1 MKFLELC
8 AGIGGFR
15 QALENLGCECV
26 GWSEIDK
33 YAIKLYSAWYNDNC
47 NFGDVTKINAETLP
61 DFDLLVGGFPCQA
74 FSIAG
79 KRMGFDDTRGTIFF
93 DFARIMKAKKPK
105 FAIFENV
112 KGLLNHD
119 GGKTYETILQTL
131 NELGYDAQWGIL
143 NTKFHGLPQNRERVY
158 IVANLRERSST
169 KILFERG
176 DGITDKVE
184 RTEQSIIGDYYT
196 ENGKTHQWGGVIG
209 DESIAPCL
217 MASEYKSPRIVK
229 IGSREL
235 DIVGNYYT
243 KSGKT
248 HQRMEIHAESGVM
261 SCLAAT
267 DYKQPRMIKIGDIDG
282 LNTQYS
288 RVYDSEGV
296 STTIN
301 AQGGGLGAKTGL
313 YKVGAIDGVFRL
325 KQGNRVYGV
334 NGKARTICAEGGGYG
349 GYTGLYTNSEQTKVR
364 RLTPKECFRLQ
375 GFKDEMVELGYK
387 LGISDTQLYKM
398 AGNAVSVPVVEW
410 VAQRVLNWD
419 NLRDVGSIQTDSSLS
434 CWE

>member
-26 GWSEIDK
+26 GYSEIDK
-33 YAIKLYSAWYNDNC
+33 HAIKLYSAWYNDEC
-47 NFGDVTKINAETLP
+47 NFGDITKIEAEKLP
-61 DFDLLVGGFPCQA
+61 DFELLVGGFPCQA
-74 FSIAG
+74 FSVAG
-79 KRMGFDDTRGTIFF
+79 KRGGFNDTRGTIFF

-119 GGKTYETILQTL
+119 GGKTYETMLRTL
-131 NELGYDAQWGIL
+131 DELGYNAQWGIL
-143 NTKFHGLPQNRERVY
+143 NTRFHGLPQNRERVY

-176 DGITDKVE
+176 DGGADKVE
-184 RTEQSIIGDYYT
+184 RTENGIIGQFY
-196 ENGKTHQWGGVIG
+196 NRKGKTHQDLGVI
-209 DESIAPCL
+209 S
-217 MASEYKSPRIVK
+217 SEGHSPALLATTHKNPRIV
-229 IGSREL
+229 
-235 DIVGNYYT
+235 
-243 KSGKT
+243 
-248 HQRMEIHAESGVM
+248 
-261 SCLAAT
+261 
-267 DYKQPRMIKIGDIDG
+267 KIGDIDG

-334 NGKARTICAEGGGYG
+334 NGKARTICAEGGSYG

-419 NLRDVGSIQTDSSLS
+419 SLRDVDSDYLF
-434 CWE
+434 

>member
-15 QALENLGCECV
+15 QALENLNCECV
-26 GWSEIDK
+26 GYSELDK
-33 YAIKLYSAWYNDNC
+33 HAIKLYSAWYNDEC
-47 NFGDVTKINAETLP
+47 NFGDITKIEAEKLP
-61 DFDLLVGGFPCQA
+61 DFELLAGGFPCQA
-74 FSIAG
+74 FSVAG
-79 KRMGFDDTRGTIFF
+79 KRLGFDDTRGTIFF
-93 DFARIMKAKKPK
+93 DFARIMKIKKPK

-119 GGKTYETILQTL
+119 GGKTYETMLRTL
-131 NELGYDAQWGIL
+131 NEIGYDVQWGIL
-143 NTKFHGLPQNRERVY
+143 NTRFHGLPQNRERVY

-176 DGITDKVE
+176 NDSADKME
-184 RTEQSIIGDYYT
+184 RTENGIIGQFY
-196 ENGKTHQWGGVIG
+196 NRKGKTHQDLGVI
-209 DESIAPCL
+209 S
-217 MASEYKSPRIVK
+217 SEGQSPALLATTHKNPRIV
-229 IGSREL
+229 
-235 DIVGNYYT
+235 
-243 KSGKT
+243 
-248 HQRMEIHAESGVM
+248 
-261 SCLAAT
+261 
-267 DYKQPRMIKIGDIDG
+267 KIGDIDG

-313 YKVGAIDGVFRL
+313 YKVGVYIPESGKRH
-325 KQGNRVYGV
+325 QGNEIHRK
-334 NGKARTICAEGGGYG
+334 NSICACLKTGGGGKMLSIG
-349 GYTGLYTNSEQTKVR
+349 GCPPKVR

-387 LGISDTQLYKM
+387 IGISDTQLYKM

-419 NLRDVGSIQTDSSLS
+419 NLRNADSDYLF
-434 CWE
+434 

>member
-176 DGITDKVE
+176 NGSADKVE
-184 RTEQSIIGDYYT
+184 RTENGIIGQFY
-196 ENGKTHQWGGVIG
+196 NCKGKTHQDLGVI
-209 DESIAPCL
+209 S
-217 MASEYKSPRIVK
+217 SERHSPALLATTHKNPRIVK
-229 IGSREL
+229 IGS
-235 DIVGNYYT
+235 IG
-243 KSGKT
+243 GKPC
-248 HQRMEIHAESGVM
+248 QSDQVYSPSGVSVTLSAQNGGKGAM
-261 SCLAAT
+261 TGL
-267 DYKQPRMIKIGDIDG
+267 YKIGDIDG

-296 STTIN
+296 SATLCAGN
-301 AQGGGLGAKTGL
+301 NGGGKRMGGL
-313 YKVGAIDGVFRL
+313 YNV
-325 KQGNRVYGV
+325 
-334 NGKARTICAEGGGYG
+334 EH
-349 GYTGLYTNSEQTKVR
+349 KVR

-410 VAQRVLNWD
+410 VVQRVLNWD
-419 NLRDVGSIQTDSSLS
+419 NLRDIDSDYLF
-434 CWE
+434 

>member
-26 GWSEIDK
+26 GYSEIDK
-33 YAIKLYSAWYNDNC
+33 HAIKLYSAWYNDEC
-47 NFGDVTKINAETLP
+47 NFGDITKIEAEKLP
-61 DFDLLVGGFPCQA
+61 DFELLVGGFPCQA

-79 KRMGFDDTRGTIFF
+79 KRGGFNDTRGTIFF

-119 GGKTYETILQTL
+119 GGKTYETMLRTL
-131 NELGYDAQWGIL
+131 DELGYNAQWGIL
-143 NTKFHGLPQNRERVY
+143 NTRFHGLPQNRERVY

-176 DGITDKVE
+176 NGSADKME
-184 RTEQSIIGDYYT
+184 RTENGIIGQFY
-196 ENGKTHQWGGVIG
+196 NRKGKTHQDLGVI
-209 DESIAPCL
+209 S
-217 MASEYKSPRIVK
+217 SEGHSPALLATTHKNPRIV
-229 IGSREL
+229 
-235 DIVGNYYT
+235 
-243 KSGKT
+243 
-248 HQRMEIHAESGVM
+248 
-261 SCLAAT
+261 
-267 DYKQPRMIKIGDIDG
+267 KIGDIDG

-313 YKVGAIDGVFRL
+313 YKIGTIGNDSLSNRIYSDKGVSATLCAGNNGGGKRMGGLYKVGMYIPKSGKRH
-325 KQGNRVYGV
+325 QGNEIH
-334 NGKARTICAEGGGYG
+334 GKNSVCACLKTDGGSKMLSTGGYPP
-349 GYTGLYTNSEQTKVR
+349 KVR

-375 GFKDEMVELGYK
+375 GFKDKMVELGYK

-410 VAQRVLNWD
+410 VAQRVLSWD
-419 NLRDVGSIQTDSSLS
+419 NLRDIDSDYLF
-434 CWE
+434 

>member
-26 GWSEIDK
+26 GYSEIDK
-33 YAIKLYSAWYNDNC
+33 HAIKLYSAWYNDER
-47 NFGDVTKINAETLP
+47 NFGDITKIEAEKLP
-61 DFDLLVGGFPCQA
+61 DFELLVGGFPCQA
-74 FSIAG
+74 FSVAG
-79 KRMGFDDTRGTIFF
+79 KRGGFNDTRGTIFF

-119 GGKTYETILQTL
+119 GGKTYETMLRTL
-131 NELGYDAQWGIL
+131 DELGYNAQWGIL

-176 DGITDKVE
+176 NDSADKVE
-184 RTEQSIIGDYYT
+184 RTENGIIGQFY
-196 ENGKTHQWGGVIG
+196 NRKGKTHQDLGVI
-209 DESIAPCL
+209 S
-217 MASEYKSPRIVK
+217 SEGHSPALLATTHKNPRIV
-229 IGSREL
+229 
-235 DIVGNYYT
+235 
-243 KSGKT
+243 
-248 HQRMEIHAESGVM
+248 
-261 SCLAAT
+261 
-267 DYKQPRMIKIGDIDG
+267 KIGDIDG

-288 RVYDSEGV
+288 RVYDSKGV

-313 YKVGAIDGVFRL
+313 YNAGD
-325 KQGNRVYGV
+325 
-334 NGKARTICAEGGGYG
+334 
-349 GYTGLYTNSEQTKVR
+349 KVR

-387 LGISDTQLYKM
+387 LCISDTQLYKM

-419 NLRDVGSIQTDSSLS
+419 NLRNVGNYYLF
-434 CWE
+434 

>member
-176 DGITDKVE
+176 DGLTDKVE

-217 MASEYKSPRIVK
+217 MAGEYKSPRIVK
-229 IGSREL
+229 IGS
-235 DIVGNYYT
+235 IG
-243 KSGKT
+243 GKPC
-248 HQRMEIHAESGVM
+248 QSDQVYSPSGVSVTLSAQNGGKGAM
-261 SCLAAT
+261 T
-267 DYKQPRMIKIGDIDG
+267 GVYRIGDIDG

-288 RVYDSEGV
+288 RVYDSEGI
-296 STTIN
+296 SATIN

-313 YKVGAIDGVFRL
+313 YNI
-325 KQGNRVYGV
+325 
-334 NGKARTICAEGGGYG
+334 EH
-349 GYTGLYTNSEQTKVR
+349 KVR

-387 LGISDTQLYKM
+387 LGISDTQIYKM

-410 VAQRVLNWD
+410 VTQRVLNWD
-419 NLRDVGSIQTDSSLS
+419 NLQSVDTIQTDNLLG
-434 CWE
+434 CWN

>member
-176 DGITDKVE
+176 DDITDKVE

-217 MASEYKSPRIVK
+217 MAGEYKSPRIVK
-229 IGSREL
+229 IGS
-235 DIVGNYYT
+235 IG
-243 KSGKT
+243 GKPC
-248 HQRMEIHAESGVM
+248 QSDQVYSPSGVSVTLSAQNGGKGAM
-261 SCLAAT
+261 TGL
-267 DYKQPRMIKIGDIDG
+267 YKIGDIDG

-288 RVYDSEGV
+288 RVYDSEGI
-296 STTIN
+296 SATLN

-313 YKVGAIDGVFRL
+313 YNI
-325 KQGNRVYGV
+325 
-334 NGKARTICAEGGGYG
+334 EH
-349 GYTGLYTNSEQTKVR
+349 KVR

-375 GFKDEMVELGYK
+375 GFKDEMVDLGYK

-398 AGNAVSVPVVEW
+398 AGNAVSVPVVKW
-410 VAQRVLNWD
+410 VAQRVLSWD
-419 NLRDVGSIQTDSSLS
+419 NLQNVDTIKNDTLLN
-434 CWE
+434 CWN

>member
-26 GWSEIDK
+26 GYSEIDK
-33 YAIKLYSAWYNDNC
+33 HAIKLYSAWYNDEC
-47 NFGDVTKINAETLP
+47 NFGDITKIEAEKLP
-61 DFDLLVGGFPCQA
+61 DFELLAGGFPCQA
-74 FSIAG
+74 FSVAG
-79 KRMGFDDTRGTIFF
+79 KRGGFDDTRGTIFF
-93 DFARIMKAKKPK
+93 DFARIMKVKKPK

-119 GGKTYETILQTL
+119 GGKTYETMLRTL
-131 NELGYDAQWGIL
+131 DELGYNAQWGIL
-143 NTKFHGLPQNRERVY
+143 NTRFHGLPQNRERVY

-176 DGITDKVE
+176 NDSADKVE
-184 RTEQSIIGDYYT
+184 RTENGIIGQFY
-196 ENGKTHQWGGVIG
+196 NRKGKTHQDLGVI
-209 DESIAPCL
+209 S
-217 MASEYKSPRIVK
+217 
-229 IGSREL
+229 
-235 DIVGNYYT
+235 
-243 KSGKT
+243 
-248 HQRMEIHAESGVM
+248 
-261 SCLAAT
+261 
-267 DYKQPRMIKIGDIDG
+267 
-282 LNTQYS
+282 
-288 RVYDSEGV
+288 SEGV

-313 YKVGAIDGVFRL
+313 YKIGTIGNDSLSNRIYSDKGVSATL
-325 KQGNRVYGV
+325 CAGN
-334 NGKARTICAEGGGYG
+334 NGGGKRMG
-349 GYTGLYTNSEQTKVR
+349 GLYNAGDKVR

-419 NLRDVGSIQTDSSLS
+419 NLRDIDSDYLF
-434 CWE
+434 

>member
-26 GWSEIDK
+26 GYSEIDK
-33 YAIKLYSAWYNDNC
+33 HAIKLYSAWYNDEC
-47 NFGDVTKINAETLP
+47 NFGDITKIEAEKLP
-61 DFDLLVGGFPCQA
+61 DFELLVGGFPCQA
-74 FSIAG
+74 FSVAG
-79 KRMGFDDTRGTIFF
+79 KRGGFNDTRGTIFF

-119 GGKTYETILQTL
+119 GGKTYETMLRTL
-131 NELGYDAQWGIL
+131 DELGYDAQWGIL

-176 DGITDKVE
+176 NDSADKME
-184 RTEQSIIGDYYT
+184 RTENGIIGQFY
-196 ENGKTHQWGGVIG
+196 NRKGKTHQDLGMI
-209 DESIAPCL
+209 S
-217 MASEYKSPRIVK
+217 SEGHSPALLATTHKNPRIV
-229 IGSREL
+229 
-235 DIVGNYYT
+235 
-243 KSGKT
+243 
-248 HQRMEIHAESGVM
+248 
-261 SCLAAT
+261 
-267 DYKQPRMIKIGDIDG
+267 KIGDIDG

-313 YKVGAIDGVFRL
+313 YKVGVYIPKSGKRH
-325 KQGNRVYGV
+325 QGNEIHGE
-334 NGKARTICAEGGGYG
+334 NSICACLKTGGGGKMLSIG
-349 GYTGLYTNSEQTKVR
+349 GCPPKVR

-419 NLRDVGSIQTDSSLS
+419 NLRNVGSDYLF
-434 CWE
+434 

>member
-15 QALENLGCECV
+15 QALENLGCECI
-26 GWSEIDK
+26 GYSEIDK
-33 YAIKLYSAWYNDNC
+33 HAIKLYSAWYNDEC
-47 NFGDVTKINAETLP
+47 NFGDITKIEAEKLP
-61 DFDLLVGGFPCQA
+61 DFELLVGGFPCQA
-74 FSIAG
+74 FSVAG
-79 KRMGFDDTRGTIFF
+79 KRGGFNDTRGTIFF

-119 GGKTYETILQTL
+119 GGKTYETMLRTL
-131 NELGYDAQWGIL
+131 DELGYNAQWGIL

-158 IVANLRERSST
+158 IVANLRERGST

-176 DGITDKVE
+176 NDSSDKME
-184 RTEQSIIGDYYT
+184 RTENGIIGQFY
-196 ENGKTHQWGGVIG
+196 NRKGKTHQDLGVI
-209 DESIAPCL
+209 S
-217 MASEYKSPRIVK
+217 SEGHSPALLATTHKNPRIV
-229 IGSREL
+229 
-235 DIVGNYYT
+235 
-243 KSGKT
+243 
-248 HQRMEIHAESGVM
+248 
-261 SCLAAT
+261 
-267 DYKQPRMIKIGDIDG
+267 KIGDIDG

-313 YKVGAIDGVFRL
+313 YNAGD
-325 KQGNRVYGV
+325 
-334 NGKARTICAEGGGYG
+334 
-349 GYTGLYTNSEQTKVR
+349 KVR

-419 NLRDVGSIQTDSSLS
+419 NLRNVGSDYLF
-434 CWE
+434 

>member
-26 GWSEIDK
+26 GYSEIDK
-33 YAIKLYSAWYNDNC
+33 HAIKLYSAWYNDEC
-47 NFGDVTKINAETLP
+47 NFGDITKIEAEKLP
-61 DFDLLVGGFPCQA
+61 DFELLVGGFPCQA
-74 FSIAG
+74 FSVAG
-79 KRMGFDDTRGTIFF
+79 KRGGFNDTRGTIFF

-119 GGKTYETILQTL
+119 GGKTYETMLRTL
-131 NELGYDAQWGIL
+131 DELGYDAQWGIL
-143 NTKFHGLPQNRERVY
+143 NTRFHGLPQNRERVY

-176 DGITDKVE
+176 DDITDKVE
-184 RTEQSIIGDYYT
+184 RTENGIIGQFY
-196 ENGKTHQWGGVIG
+196 NRKGKTHQDLGVI
-209 DESIAPCL
+209 S
-217 MASEYKSPRIVK
+217 SEGHSPALLATTHKNPRIV
-229 IGSREL
+229 
-235 DIVGNYYT
+235 
-243 KSGKT
+243 
-248 HQRMEIHAESGVM
+248 
-261 SCLAAT
+261 
-267 DYKQPRMIKIGDIDG
+267 KIGDIDG

-419 NLRDVGSIQTDSSLS
+419 SLRNVGSDYLF
-434 CWE
+434 

>member
-26 GWSEIDK
+26 GYSEIDK
-33 YAIKLYSAWYNDNC
+33 HAIKLYSAWYNDEC
-47 NFGDVTKINAETLP
+47 NFGDITKIEAEKLP
-61 DFDLLVGGFPCQA
+61 DFELLVGGFPCQA
-74 FSIAG
+74 FSVAG
-79 KRMGFDDTRGTIFF
+79 KRGGFNDTRGTIFF

-112 KGLLNHD
+112 KGLLSHD
-119 GGKTYETILQTL
+119 GGKTYETMLRTL
-131 NELGYDAQWGIL
+131 DELGYNAQWGIL

-176 DGITDKVE
+176 NDSADKVE
-184 RTEQSIIGDYYT
+184 RTENGIIGQFY
-196 ENGKTHQWGGVIG
+196 NRKGKTHQDLGVI
-209 DESIAPCL
+209 S
-217 MASEYKSPRIVK
+217 SEGHSPALLATTHKNPRIV
-229 IGSREL
+229 
-235 DIVGNYYT
+235 
-243 KSGKT
+243 
-248 HQRMEIHAESGVM
+248 
-261 SCLAAT
+261 
-267 DYKQPRMIKIGDIDG
+267 KIGDIDG

-288 RVYDSEGV
+288 RVYDSKGV

-313 YKVGAIDGVFRL
+313 YNAGD
-325 KQGNRVYGV
+325 
-334 NGKARTICAEGGGYG
+334 
-349 GYTGLYTNSEQTKVR
+349 KVR
-364 RLTPKECFRLQ
+364 RLTPKECYRLQ

-419 NLRDVGSIQTDSSLS
+419 NLQNVGSDYLF
-434 CWE
+434 

>member
-93 DFARIMKAKKPK
+93 DFARIMKVKKPK

-217 MASEYKSPRIVK
+217 MAGEYKSPRIVK
-229 IGSREL
+229 IGSIGGKPCQSDQVYSPSGVSVTLSAQNGGKGAMTGLYKMEREI
-235 DIVGNYYT
+235 DILGNYFT

-267 DYKQPRMIKIGDIDG
+267 DYKQPRMVKIGDIDS

-288 RVYDSEGV
+288 RVYDSEGI
-296 STTIN
+296 SATIN

-313 YKVGAIDGVFRL
+313 YNI
-325 KQGNRVYGV
+325 
-334 NGKARTICAEGGGYG
+334 EH
-349 GYTGLYTNSEQTKVR
+349 KVR

-375 GFKDEMVELGYK
+375 GFKDEMVDLGYK

-410 VAQRVLNWD
+410 VAKRVLDWD
-419 NLRDVGSIQTDSSLS
+419 NLQNIDTIQNDNLLG
-434 CWE
+434 CWN

>member
-93 DFARIMKAKKPK
+93 DFARIMKTKKPK

-217 MASEYKSPRIVK
+217 MAGEYKSPRIV
-229 IGSREL
+229 
-235 DIVGNYYT
+235 
-243 KSGKT
+243 
-248 HQRMEIHAESGVM
+248 
-261 SCLAAT
+261 
-267 DYKQPRMIKIGDIDG
+267 KIGDIDG

-288 RVYDSEGV
+288 RVYDSEGI
-296 STTIN
+296 SATIN

-313 YKVGAIDGVFRL
+313 YNI
-325 KQGNRVYGV
+325 
-334 NGKARTICAEGGGYG
+334 EH
-349 GYTGLYTNSEQTKVR
+349 KVR

-375 GFKDEMVELGYK
+375 GFKDEMVELGYSI
-387 LGISDTQLYKM
+387 GISDTQLYKM

-410 VAQRVLNWD
+410 VAQRVLDWD
-419 NLRDVGSIQTDSSLS
+419 NLQSVDTIQTDNLLS
-434 CWE
+434 CWDKE

>member
-26 GWSEIDK
+26 GYSEIDK
-33 YAIKLYSAWYNDNC
+33 HAIKLYSAWYNDEC
-47 NFGDVTKINAETLP
+47 NFGDITKIEAEKLP
-61 DFDLLVGGFPCQA
+61 DFELLVGGFPCQA
-74 FSIAG
+74 FSVAG
-79 KRMGFDDTRGTIFF
+79 KRGGFNDTRGTIFF

-119 GGKTYETILQTL
+119 GGKTYETMLRTL
-131 NELGYDAQWGIL
+131 DELGYNAQWGIL

-176 DGITDKVE
+176 NDSADKME
-184 RTEQSIIGDYYT
+184 RTENGIIGQFY
-196 ENGKTHQWGGVIG
+196 NRKGKTHQDLGVI
-209 DESIAPCL
+209 S
-217 MASEYKSPRIVK
+217 SEGHSPALLATTHKNPRIVK
-229 IGSREL
+229 IG
-235 DIVGNYYT
+235 D
-243 KSGKT
+243 
-248 HQRMEIHAESGVM
+248 
-261 SCLAAT
+261 
-267 DYKQPRMIKIGDIDG
+267 
-282 LNTQYS
+282 
-288 RVYDSEGV
+288 
-296 STTIN
+296 
-301 AQGGGLGAKTGL
+301 
-313 YKVGAIDGVFRL
+313 
-325 KQGNRVYGV
+325 
-334 NGKARTICAEGGGYG
+334 
-349 GYTGLYTNSEQTKVR
+349 KVR

-387 LGISDTQLYKM
+387 LCISDTQLYKM

-419 NLRDVGSIQTDSSLS
+419 SLRNVGSDYLF
-434 CWE
+434 

>member
-1 MKFLELC
+1 
-8 AGIGGFR
+8 
-15 QALENLGCECV
+15 
-26 GWSEIDK
+26 
-33 YAIKLYSAWYNDNC
+33 
-47 NFGDVTKINAETLP
+47 
-61 DFDLLVGGFPCQA
+61 
-74 FSIAG
+74 
-79 KRMGFDDTRGTIFF
+79 
-93 DFARIMKAKKPK
+93 MKAKKPK

-119 GGKTYETILQTL
+119 GGKTYETMLRTL
-131 NELGYDAQWGIL
+131 DELGYNAQWGIL
-143 NTKFHGLPQNRERVY
+143 NTRFHGLPQNRERVY

-176 DGITDKVE
+176 NGSADKME
-184 RTEQSIIGDYYT
+184 RTENGIIGQFY
-196 ENGKTHQWGGVIG
+196 NRKGKTHQDLGVI
-209 DESIAPCL
+209 S
-217 MASEYKSPRIVK
+217 SEGHSPALLATTHKNPRIIK
-229 IGSREL
+229 IGS
-235 DIVGNYYT
+235 IG
-243 KSGKT
+243 GKPC
-248 HQRMEIHAESGVM
+248 QSDQVYSPSGVSVTLSAQNGGKGAM
-261 SCLAAT
+261 TGL
-267 DYKQPRMIKIGDIDG
+267 YKIGDIDG

-313 YKVGAIDGVFRL
+313 YKVGVYIPESGKRH
-325 KQGNRVYGV
+325 QGNEIHDENSV
-334 NGKARTICAEGGGYG
+334 CACLKTGGSKMLSTG
-349 GYTGLYTNSEQTKVR
+349 GCPPKVR

-419 NLRDVGSIQTDSSLS
+419 NLRDIDSDYLF
-434 CWE
+434 

>member
-33 YAIKLYSAWYNDNC
+33 YAIKLYSAWYNDDC
-47 NFGDVTKINAETLP
+47 NFGDVTKIEAETLP

-209 DESIAPCL
+209 DESIVPCL
-217 MASEYKSPRIVK
+217 MAGEYKSPRIVK
-229 IGSREL
+229 IGS
-235 DIVGNYYT
+235 IG
-243 KSGKT
+243 GKPC
-248 HQRMEIHAESGVM
+248 QSDQVYSPSGVSVTLSAQNGGKGAM
-261 SCLAAT
+261 TGL
-267 DYKQPRMIKIGDIDG
+267 YKIGDIDG

-288 RVYDSEGV
+288 RVYDSEGI
-296 STTIN
+296 SATIN

-313 YKVGAIDGVFRL
+313 YNI
-325 KQGNRVYGV
+325 
-334 NGKARTICAEGGGYG
+334 EH
-349 GYTGLYTNSEQTKVR
+349 KVR

-375 GFKDEMVELGYK
+375 GFKDEMVELGYSI
-387 LGISDTQLYKM
+387 GISDTQLYKM

-410 VAQRVLNWD
+410 VAKRVLDWD
-419 NLRDVGSIQTDSSLS
+419 NLQNIDTIQNDNLLG
-434 CWE
+434 CWN

>member
-26 GWSEIDK
+26 GYSEIDK
-33 YAIKLYSAWYNDNC
+33 HAIKLYSAWYNDEC
-47 NFGDVTKINAETLP
+47 NFGDITKIEAEKLP
-61 DFDLLVGGFPCQA
+61 DFELLVGGFPCQA
-74 FSIAG
+74 FSVAG
-79 KRMGFDDTRGTIFF
+79 KRGGFNDTRGTIFF

-119 GGKTYETILQTL
+119 GGKTYETMLRTL
-131 NELGYDAQWGIL
+131 DELGYDAQWGIL

-176 DGITDKVE
+176 NDSADKVE
-184 RTEQSIIGDYYT
+184 RTENGIIGQFY
-196 ENGKTHQWGGVIG
+196 NRKGKTHQDLGVI
-209 DESIAPCL
+209 S
-217 MASEYKSPRIVK
+217 SEGHSPALLATTHKNPRIV
-229 IGSREL
+229 
-235 DIVGNYYT
+235 
-243 KSGKT
+243 
-248 HQRMEIHAESGVM
+248 
-261 SCLAAT
+261 
-267 DYKQPRMIKIGDIDG
+267 KIGDIDG

-313 YKVGAIDGVFRL
+313 YNAGD
-325 KQGNRVYGV
+325 
-334 NGKARTICAEGGGYG
+334 
-349 GYTGLYTNSEQTKVR
+349 KVR

-419 NLRDVGSIQTDSSLS
+419 NLRNVGSDYLF
-434 CWE
+434 

>member
-26 GWSEIDK
+26 GYSEIDK
-33 YAIKLYSAWYNDNC
+33 HAIKLYSAWYNDER
-47 NFGDVTKINAETLP
+47 NFGDITKIEAETLP

-79 KRMGFDDTRGTIFF
+79 KRGGFNDTRGTIFF

-119 GGKTYETILQTL
+119 GGKTYETMLRTL
-131 NELGYDAQWGIL
+131 DELGYDAQWGIL

-176 DGITDKVE
+176 NDSADKVE
-184 RTEQSIIGDYYT
+184 RTENGIIGQFY
-196 ENGKTHQWGGVIG
+196 NRKGKTHQDLGVI
-209 DESIAPCL
+209 S
-217 MASEYKSPRIVK
+217 SEGHSPALLATTHKNPRIV
-229 IGSREL
+229 
-235 DIVGNYYT
+235 
-243 KSGKT
+243 
-248 HQRMEIHAESGVM
+248 
-261 SCLAAT
+261 
-267 DYKQPRMIKIGDIDG
+267 KIGDIDG

-288 RVYDSEGV
+288 RVYDSKGV

-313 YKVGAIDGVFRL
+313 YNAGD
-325 KQGNRVYGV
+325 
-334 NGKARTICAEGGGYG
+334 
-349 GYTGLYTNSEQTKVR
+349 KVR

-419 NLRDVGSIQTDSSLS
+419 NLRNVGSDYLF
-434 CWE
+434 

>member
-26 GWSEIDK
+26 GYSEIDK
-33 YAIKLYSAWYNDNC
+33 HAIKLYSAWYNDEC
-47 NFGDVTKINAETLP
+47 NFGDITKIEAEKLP
-61 DFDLLVGGFPCQA
+61 DFELLVGGFPCQA
-74 FSIAG
+74 FSVAG
-79 KRMGFDDTRGTIFF
+79 KRGGFNDTRGTIFF

-119 GGKTYETILQTL
+119 GGKTYETMLRTL
-131 NELGYDAQWGIL
+131 DELGYDAQWGVL
-143 NTKFHGLPQNRERVY
+143 NTRFHGLPQNRERVY

-176 DGITDKVE
+176 NDSADKME
-184 RTEQSIIGDYYT
+184 RTENGIIGQFY
-196 ENGKTHQWGGVIG
+196 NRKGKTHQDLGVI
-209 DESIAPCL
+209 S
-217 MASEYKSPRIVK
+217 SEGHSPALLATTHKNPRIV
-229 IGSREL
+229 
-235 DIVGNYYT
+235 
-243 KSGKT
+243 
-248 HQRMEIHAESGVM
+248 
-261 SCLAAT
+261 
-267 DYKQPRMIKIGDIDG
+267 KIGDIDG

-313 YKVGAIDGVFRL
+313 YNAGD
-325 KQGNRVYGV
+325 
-334 NGKARTICAEGGGYG
+334 
-349 GYTGLYTNSEQTKVR
+349 KVR

-419 NLRDVGSIQTDSSLS
+419 NLRNVGSNYLF
-434 CWE
+434 

>member
-26 GWSEIDK
+26 GYSEIDK
-33 YAIKLYSAWYNDNC
+33 HAIKLYSAWYNDEC
-47 NFGDVTKINAETLP
+47 NFGDITKIEAEKLP
-61 DFDLLVGGFPCQA
+61 DFELLVGGFPCQA

-79 KRMGFDDTRGTIFF
+79 KRGGFNDTRGTIFF

-119 GGKTYETILQTL
+119 GGKTYETMLRTL
-131 NELGYDAQWGIL
+131 DELGYDAQWATL

-176 DGITDKVE
+176 NDSADKVE
-184 RTEQSIIGDYYT
+184 RTENGIIGQFY
-196 ENGKTHQWGGVIG
+196 NRKGKTHQDLGVI
-209 DESIAPCL
+209 S
-217 MASEYKSPRIVK
+217 SEGHSPALLATTHKNPRIV
-229 IGSREL
+229 
-235 DIVGNYYT
+235 
-243 KSGKT
+243 
-248 HQRMEIHAESGVM
+248 
-261 SCLAAT
+261 
-267 DYKQPRMIKIGDIDG
+267 KIGDIDG

-296 STTIN
+296 STTLN

-419 NLRDVGSIQTDSSLS
+419 NLRNVGSDYLF
-434 CWE
+434 

>member
-26 GWSEIDK
+26 GYSEIDK
-33 YAIKLYSAWYNDNC
+33 HAIKLYSAWYNDEC
-47 NFGDVTKINAETLP
+47 NFGDITKIEAEKLP
-61 DFDLLVGGFPCQA
+61 DFELLVGGFPCQA
-74 FSIAG
+74 FSVAG
-79 KRMGFDDTRGTIFF
+79 KRGGFNDTRGTIFF

-119 GGKTYETILQTL
+119 GGKTYETMLRTL
-131 NELGYDAQWGIL
+131 DELGYNAQWGIL
-143 NTKFHGLPQNRERVY
+143 NTRFHGLPQNRERVY

-176 DGITDKVE
+176 NDSADKME
-184 RTEQSIIGDYYT
+184 RTENGIIGQFY
-196 ENGKTHQWGGVIG
+196 NRKGKTHQDLGVI
-209 DESIAPCL
+209 S
-217 MASEYKSPRIVK
+217 SEGYSPALLATTHKNPRIV
-229 IGSREL
+229 
-235 DIVGNYYT
+235 
-243 KSGKT
+243 
-248 HQRMEIHAESGVM
+248 
-261 SCLAAT
+261 
-267 DYKQPRMIKIGDIDG
+267 KIGDIDG

-296 STTIN
+296 SATLN

-313 YKVGAIDGVFRL
+313 Y
-325 KQGNRVYGV
+325 N
-334 NGKARTICAEGGGYG
+334 
-349 GYTGLYTNSEQTKVR
+349 TGDKVR

-387 LGISDTQLYKM
+387 LGMSDTQLYKM

-419 NLRDVGSIQTDSSLS
+419 NLRDVGSDYLF
-434 CWE
+434 

>member
-26 GWSEIDK
+26 GYSEIDK
-33 YAIKLYSAWYNDNC
+33 HAIKLYSAWYNDEC
-47 NFGDVTKINAETLP
+47 NFGDITKIEAEKLP
-61 DFDLLVGGFPCQA
+61 DFELLVGGFPCQA
-74 FSIAG
+74 FSVAG
-79 KRMGFDDTRGTIFF
+79 KRGGFNDTRGTIFF

-119 GGKTYETILQTL
+119 GGKTYETMLRTL
-131 NELGYDAQWGIL
+131 DELGYNAQWGIL
-143 NTKFHGLPQNRERVY
+143 NTRFHGLPQNRERVY

-176 DGITDKVE
+176 NGSADKME
-184 RTEQSIIGDYYT
+184 RTENGIIGQFY
-196 ENGKTHQWGGVIG
+196 NRKGKTHQDLGGI
-209 DESIAPCL
+209 S
-217 MASEYKSPRIVK
+217 SEGHSPALLATTHKNPRIV
-229 IGSREL
+229 
-235 DIVGNYYT
+235 
-243 KSGKT
+243 
-248 HQRMEIHAESGVM
+248 
-261 SCLAAT
+261 
-267 DYKQPRMIKIGDIDG
+267 KIGDIDG

-349 GYTGLYTNSEQTKVR
+349 GYTGLYTSSEQTKVR

-375 GFKDEMVELGYK
+375 GFKDEMVKLGYK

-410 VAQRVLNWD
+410 VAQRVLSWD
-419 NLRDVGSIQTDSSLS
+419 NLRDIDSDYLF
-434 CWE
+434 

>member
-47 NFGDVTKINAETLP
+47 NFGDVTKIEAEKLP
-61 DFDLLVGGFPCQA
+61 DFELLVGGFPCQA

-217 MASEYKSPRIVK
+217 MATEYKSPRIVK
-229 IGSREL
+229 IGSRGI
-235 DIVGNYYT
+235 DILGNYLT

-267 DYKQPRMIKIGDIDG
+267 DYKQPRMVKIGDIDD

-288 RVYDSEGV
+288 RVYDSKGV

-313 YKVGAIDGVFRL
+313 YNI
-325 KQGNRVYGV
+325 
-334 NGKARTICAEGGGYG
+334 EH
-349 GYTGLYTNSEQTKVR
+349 KVR

-375 GFKDEMVELGYK
+375 GFKDEMVDLGYK

-419 NLRDVGSIQTDSSLS
+419 NLQSVDAIQNDNLLN
-434 CWE
+434 CWDKE

>member
-26 GWSEIDK
+26 GYSEIDK
-33 YAIKLYSAWYNDNC
+33 HAIKLYSAWYNDEC
-47 NFGDVTKINAETLP
+47 NFGDITKIEAEKLP
-61 DFDLLVGGFPCQA
+61 DFELLVGGFPCQA

-79 KRMGFDDTRGTIFF
+79 KRGGFNDTRGTIFF

-119 GGKTYETILQTL
+119 GGKTYETMLRTL
-131 NELGYDAQWGIL
+131 DELGYDAQWGIL

-158 IVANLRERSST
+158 IVANLRKRSST

-176 DGITDKVE
+176 NGSADKVE
-184 RTEQSIIGDYYT
+184 RTEQSIIGAMTGLY
-196 ENGKTHQWGGVIG
+196 
-209 DESIAPCL
+209 
-217 MASEYKSPRIVK
+217 
-229 IGSREL
+229 
-235 DIVGNYYT
+235 
-243 KSGKT
+243 
-248 HQRMEIHAESGVM
+248 
-261 SCLAAT
+261 
-267 DYKQPRMIKIGDIDG
+267 KIGDIDG

-313 YKVGAIDGVFRL
+313 YKVGMYIPESGKRH
-325 KQGNRVYGV
+325 QGNEIH
-334 NGKARTICAEGGGYG
+334 GKNSVCACLKTGGGKMLSTG
-349 GYTGLYTNSEQTKVR
+349 GYPPKVR

-375 GFKDEMVELGYK
+375 GFKDEMVGLGYK

-419 NLRDVGSIQTDSSLS
+419 SLRNVGSDYLF
-434 CWE
+434 

>member
-26 GWSEIDK
+26 GYSEIDK
-33 YAIKLYSAWYNDNC
+33 HAIKLYSAWYNDEC
-47 NFGDVTKINAETLP
+47 NFGDITKIEAEKLP
-61 DFDLLVGGFPCQA
+61 DFELLVGGFPCQA
-74 FSIAG
+74 FSVAG
-79 KRMGFDDTRGTIFF
+79 KRGGFNDTRGTIFF
-93 DFARIMKAKKPK
+93 DFARIMKVKKPK

-119 GGKTYETILQTL
+119 GGKTYETMLRTL
-131 NELGYDAQWGIL
+131 DELGYNAQWGIL
-143 NTKFHGLPQNRERVY
+143 NTRFHGLPQNRERVY

-176 DGITDKVE
+176 DDITDKVE
-184 RTEQSIIGDYYT
+184 RTENGIIGQFY
-196 ENGKTHQWGGVIG
+196 NRKGKTHQDLGVI
-209 DESIAPCL
+209 S
-217 MASEYKSPRIVK
+217 SEGHSPALLATTHKNPRIV
-229 IGSREL
+229 
-235 DIVGNYYT
+235 
-243 KSGKT
+243 
-248 HQRMEIHAESGVM
+248 
-261 SCLAAT
+261 
-267 DYKQPRMIKIGDIDG
+267 KIGDIDG

-296 STTIN
+296 SATIN

-313 YKVGAIDGVFRL
+313 YNV
-325 KQGNRVYGV
+325 
-334 NGKARTICAEGGGYG
+334 EH
-349 GYTGLYTNSEQTKVR
+349 KVR

-419 NLRDVGSIQTDSSLS
+419 NLRDIDSDYLF
-434 CWE
+434 

>member
-26 GWSEIDK
+26 GYSEIDK
-33 YAIKLYSAWYNDNC
+33 NAIKLYSAFFNDER
-47 NFGDVTKINAETLP
+47 NFGDVTKIEAEKLP
-61 DFDLLVGGFPCQA
+61 DFELLVGGFPCQA

-79 KRMGFDDTRGTIFF
+79 KRGGFDDTRGTIFF

-119 GGKTYETILQTL
+119 EGKTYETMLRTL
-131 NELGYDAQWGIL
+131 DEIGYDAQWGIL
-143 NTKFHGLPQNRERVY
+143 NTRFHGLPQNRERVY
-158 IVANLRERSST
+158 IVANFRERSAT

-176 DGITDKVE
+176 NDITNKVA
-184 RTEQSIIGDYYT
+184 RTQQSIIGD
-196 ENGKTHQWGGVIG
+196 
-209 DESIAPCL
+209 
-217 MASEYKSPRIVK
+217 
-229 IGSREL
+229 
-235 DIVGNYYT
+235 YYT

-248 HQRMEIHAESGVM
+248 HQRSGVLNEN
-261 SCLAAT
+261 SIAPCLT
-267 DYKQPRMIKIGDIDG
+267 VSDCKEPRMVKIGD
-282 LNTQYS
+282 
-288 RVYDSEGV
+288 
-296 STTIN
+296 
-301 AQGGGLGAKTGL
+301 
-313 YKVGAIDGVFRL
+313 
-325 KQGNRVYGV
+325 
-334 NGKARTICAEGGGYG
+334 
-349 GYTGLYTNSEQTKVR
+349 KVR

-375 GFKDEMVELGYK
+375 GFKDEMVKLGYK

-419 NLRDVGSIQTDSSLS
+419 NLRNANSDYLF
-434 CWE
+434 

>member
-26 GWSEIDK
+26 GYSEIDK
-33 YAIKLYSAWYNDNC
+33 YAIKLYSAWYNDKR
-47 NFGDVTKINAETLP
+47 NFGDVTKIEAEKLP
-61 DFDLLVGGFPCQA
+61 DFELLVGGFPCQA

-79 KRMGFDDTRGTIFF
+79 KRGGFDDTRGTIFF
-93 DFARIMKAKKPK
+93 DFARIMKVKKPK

-119 GGKTYETILQTL
+119 GGKTYETMLRTL
-131 NELGYDAQWGIL
+131 DELGYDAQWGIL
-143 NTKFHGLPQNRERVY
+143 NTRFHGLPQNRERVY
-158 IVANLRERSST
+158 IVANLRERSAT

-176 DGITDKVE
+176 DGITDKVA
-184 RTEQSIIGDYYT
+184 RTQQSIIGD
-196 ENGKTHQWGGVIG
+196 
-209 DESIAPCL
+209 
-217 MASEYKSPRIVK
+217 
-229 IGSREL
+229 
-235 DIVGNYYT
+235 YYT

-248 HQRMEIHAESGVM
+248 HQRSGVLNEN
-261 SCLAAT
+261 SIAPCLIAS
-267 DYKQPRMIKIGDIDG
+267 DYKEPRMVKIG
-282 LNTQYS
+282 N
-288 RVYDSEGV
+288 
-296 STTIN
+296 
-301 AQGGGLGAKTGL
+301 
-313 YKVGAIDGVFRL
+313 
-325 KQGNRVYGV
+325 
-334 NGKARTICAEGGGYG
+334 
-349 GYTGLYTNSEQTKVR
+349 KVR

-419 NLRDVGSIQTDSSLS
+419 NLRNADSDYLF
-434 CWE
+434 

>member
-26 GWSEIDK
+26 GYSEIDK
-33 YAIKLYSAWYNDNC
+33 HAIKLYSAWYNDEC
-47 NFGDVTKINAETLP
+47 NFGDITKIEAEKLP
-61 DFDLLVGGFPCQA
+61 DFELLVGGFPCQA
-74 FSIAG
+74 FSVAG
-79 KRMGFDDTRGTIFF
+79 KRGGFNDTRGTIFF

-119 GGKTYETILQTL
+119 GGKTYETMLRTL
-131 NELGYDAQWGIL
+131 DELGYNAQWGIL

-176 DGITDKVE
+176 NDSADKVE
-184 RTEQSIIGDYYT
+184 RTENGIIGQFY
-196 ENGKTHQWGGVIG
+196 NRKGKTHQDLGVI
-209 DESIAPCL
+209 S
-217 MASEYKSPRIVK
+217 SEGHSPALLATTHKNPRIV
-229 IGSREL
+229 
-235 DIVGNYYT
+235 
-243 KSGKT
+243 
-248 HQRMEIHAESGVM
+248 
-261 SCLAAT
+261 
-267 DYKQPRMIKIGDIDG
+267 KIGDIDG

-313 YKVGAIDGVFRL
+313 YS
-325 KQGNRVYGV
+325 
-334 NGKARTICAEGGGYG
+334 
-349 GYTGLYTNSEQTKVR
+349 TGDKVR

-419 NLRDVGSIQTDSSLS
+419 NLRNVGSDYLF
-434 CWE
+434 

>member
-93 DFARIMKAKKPK
+93 DFARIMKVKKPK

-217 MASEYKSPRIVK
+217 MAGEYKSPRIV
-229 IGSREL
+229 
-235 DIVGNYYT
+235 
-243 KSGKT
+243 
-248 HQRMEIHAESGVM
+248 
-261 SCLAAT
+261 
-267 DYKQPRMIKIGDIDG
+267 KIGDIDG

-288 RVYDSEGV
+288 RVYDSEGI
-296 STTIN
+296 SATIN

-419 NLRDVGSIQTDSSLS
+419 NLQSVDTIQNDNLLG
-434 CWE
+434 CWN

>member
-26 GWSEIDK
+26 GYSEIDK
-33 YAIKLYSAWYNDNC
+33 HAIKLYSAWYNDEC
-47 NFGDVTKINAETLP
+47 NFGDITKIEAEKLP
-61 DFDLLVGGFPCQA
+61 DFELLVGGFPCQA
-74 FSIAG
+74 FSVAG
-79 KRMGFDDTRGTIFF
+79 KRGGFNDTRGTIFF

-119 GGKTYETILQTL
+119 GGKTYETMLRTL
-131 NELGYDAQWGIL
+131 DELGYDAQWGIL
-143 NTKFHGLPQNRERVY
+143 NTVFHGLPQNRERVY

-176 DGITDKVE
+176 NGSADKME
-184 RTEQSIIGDYYT
+184 RTENGIIGQFY
-196 ENGKTHQWGGVIG
+196 NRKGKTHQDLGVI
-209 DESIAPCL
+209 S
-217 MASEYKSPRIVK
+217 SEGHSPALLATTHKNPRIVK
-229 IGSREL
+229 IG
-235 DIVGNYYT
+235 DIN
-243 KSGKT
+243 
-248 HQRMEIHAESGVM
+248 
-261 SCLAAT
+261 
-267 DYKQPRMIKIGDIDG
+267 G

-313 YKVGAIDGVFRL
+313 YKIGAIDGVFRL

-419 NLRDVGSIQTDSSLS
+419 NLRDIDSDYLF
-434 CWE
+434 

>member
-26 GWSEIDK
+26 GYSEIDK
-33 YAIKLYSAWYNDNC
+33 HAIKLYSAWYNDEC
-47 NFGDVTKINAETLP
+47 NFGDITKIEAEKLP
-61 DFDLLVGGFPCQA
+61 DFELLVGGFPCQA

-79 KRMGFDDTRGTIFF
+79 KRGGFNDTRGTIFF

-119 GGKTYETILQTL
+119 GGKTYETMLRTL
-131 NELGYDAQWGIL
+131 DELGYDVQWGIL

-176 DGITDKVE
+176 NDSADKVE
-184 RTEQSIIGDYYT
+184 RTENGIIGQFY
-196 ENGKTHQWGGVIG
+196 NRKGKTHQDLGVI
-209 DESIAPCL
+209 S
-217 MASEYKSPRIVK
+217 SEGHSPALLATTHKNPRIV
-229 IGSREL
+229 
-235 DIVGNYYT
+235 
-243 KSGKT
+243 
-248 HQRMEIHAESGVM
+248 
-261 SCLAAT
+261 
-267 DYKQPRMIKIGDIDG
+267 KIGDIDG

-288 RVYDSEGV
+288 RVYDSKGV

-313 YKVGAIDGVFRL
+313 YKIGTVGNDSLSNRIYSDKGVSATL
-325 KQGNRVYGV
+325 CAGN
-334 NGKARTICAEGGGYG
+334 NGGGKRMG
-349 GYTGLYTNSEQTKVR
+349 GLYNTGDKVR

-419 NLRDVGSIQTDSSLS
+419 NLRNVGSDYLF
-434 CWE
+434 

>member
-26 GWSEIDK
+26 GYSEIDK
-33 YAIKLYSAWYNDNC
+33 HAIKLYSAWYNDEC
-47 NFGDVTKINAETLP
+47 NFGDITKIEAEKLP
-61 DFDLLVGGFPCQA
+61 DFELLVGGFPCQA

-79 KRMGFDDTRGTIFF
+79 KRGGFNDTRGTIFF

-119 GGKTYETILQTL
+119 GGKTYETMLRTL
-131 NELGYDAQWGIL
+131 DELGYNAQWGIL

-176 DGITDKVE
+176 NDSADKVE
-184 RTEQSIIGDYYT
+184 RTENGIIGQFY
-196 ENGKTHQWGGVIG
+196 NRKGKTHQDLGVI
-209 DESIAPCL
+209 S
-217 MASEYKSPRIVK
+217 SEGHSPALLATTHKNPRIV
-229 IGSREL
+229 
-235 DIVGNYYT
+235 
-243 KSGKT
+243 
-248 HQRMEIHAESGVM
+248 
-261 SCLAAT
+261 
-267 DYKQPRMIKIGDIDG
+267 KIGDIDG

-296 STTIN
+296 SATLN

-313 YKVGAIDGVFRL
+313 YKIGTIGNDSLSNRIYSDKGVSATL
-325 KQGNRVYGV
+325 CAGN
-334 NGKARTICAEGGGYG
+334 NGGGKRVG
-349 GYTGLYTNSEQTKVR
+349 GLYNTGDKVR

-419 NLRDVGSIQTDSSLS
+419 NLRNVGSDYLF
-434 CWE
+434 

>member
-47 NFGDVTKINAETLP
+47 NFGDVTKIEAETLP

-131 NELGYDAQWGIL
+131 DELGYDAQWGIL
-143 NTKFHGLPQNRERVY
+143 NTVFHGLPQNRERVY

-217 MASEYKSPRIVK
+217 MAGEYKSPRIVK
-229 IGSREL
+229 IGS
-235 DIVGNYYT
+235 IG
-243 KSGKT
+243 GKPC
-248 HQRMEIHAESGVM
+248 QSDQVYSPSGVSVTLSAQNGGKGAM
-261 SCLAAT
+261 TGL
-267 DYKQPRMIKIGDIDG
+267 YKIGDIDG

-288 RVYDSEGV
+288 RVYDSEGI
-296 STTIN
+296 SATIN

-313 YKVGAIDGVFRL
+313 YNI
-325 KQGNRVYGV
+325 
-334 NGKARTICAEGGGYG
+334 EH
-349 GYTGLYTNSEQTKVR
+349 KVR

-375 GFKDEMVELGYK
+375 GFKDEMVDLGYK

-419 NLRDVGSIQTDSSLS
+419 NLQNVDTIQNDNLLS
-434 CWE
+434 CWDKE